1 MQQLKRYLLISIA
14 FISIVLGII
23 GIILPLLPTTPF
35 FILALACF
43 ARSSKNF
50 HQRLLNNRYVGPLLT
65 DWERDKKIDRQRK
78 KQILLIVVTSFS
90 ISILI
95 LSGQLHL
102 QLLLL
107 AIMFILLFFIHRID
121 ER

>member
-1 MQQLKRYLLISIA
+1 MGQLKRYLLISIA
-14 FISIVLGII
+14 FISIALGII
-23 GIILPLLPTTPF
+23 GIVLPLLPTAPF

-43 ARSSKNF
+43 ARSSKKF
-50 HQRLLNNRYVGPLLT
+50 HQRLLSNHYVGPLLA
-65 DWERDKKIDRQRK
+65 DWERDKKIDKQRK
-78 KQILLIVVTSFS
+78 KKILLIVVTSFS

-95 LSGQLHL
+95 LFGQLHL
-102 QLLLL
+102 QLFLL